1 MYCAKNSTS
10 VSHLVFKT
18 NNDINTIKIPILQ
31 RRKVAI
37 VVVQLFAE
45 NQTQVSFIP
54 FHLLLNPTFGLI
66 LLYSQGLVNNR
77 WLYSH
82 RGVAENKACNP
93 DIIQFLYET
102 QLETGNN
109 IEPTL

>member
-1 MYCAKNSTS
+1 MLYILKTKYGLAYKKIGGLFGNRDHSTVINGVEKIES
-10 VSHLVFKT
+10 EIKT

-54 FHLLLNPTFGLI
+54 FHFLLNPTFGLI
-66 LLYSQGLVNNR
+66 LLVSQGLVNNR
-77 WLYSH
+77 
-82 RGVAENKACNP
+82 
-93 DIIQFLYET
+93 
-102 QLETGNN
+102 
-109 IEPTL
+109 